1 MVTVRVEPA
10 GIELDVLPGETVM
23 AAAVRD
29 GYRWPTVCGGLA
41 ECGTCVLAV
50 VAPPPGGL
58 ARPGPLEAG
67 RLAAVPER
75 RFAPDEEWRLA
86 CQLRVGAPGLVVRK
100 RGVRRG
106 T

>member
-1 MVTVRVEPA
+1 VVTVRVEPS
-10 GIELDVLPGETVM
+10 GIELDVAPGETVM
-23 AAAVRD
+23 AAAVRS

-50 VAPPPGGL
+50 VTAPATGL
-58 ARPGPLEAG
+58 PSPGPVEAG
-67 RLAAVPER
+67 RLATVPER
-75 RFAPDEEWRLA
+75 RLAADGEWRLA
-86 CQLRVGAPGLVVRK
+86 CQLRVDAPGLVVRK